1 MSTPSTV
8 VEILERLDA
17 NIKTAASRNVKVEGQ
32 GIPWMEPVDGVP
44 EEDVFVWL
52 DKIDTVDD
60 DVRDSVDRIREE
72 FFNAASNGHTVVG
85 VVKDISGVRADY
97 LRSLIDSYF
106 I

>member
-32 GIPWMEPVDGVP
+32 GIETTTAGVP
-44 EEDVFVWL
+44 EEDVLAWL
-52 DKIDTVDD
+52 DKVDTADD
-60 DVRDSVDRIREE
+60 DVRDMVDRIREE
-72 FFNAASNGHTVVG
+72 FFHAASNGHTVIG
-85 VVKDISGVRADY
+85 VVKDIYGVRSDY
-97 LRSLIDSYF
+97 LRTLIDSYF